1 MGVINTRLL
10 KLETMRA
17 DKSRELPT
25 VVPDETSD
33 AELARLR
40 ANGREVFR
48 ESDPSIYDLFV

>member
-10 KLETMRA
+10 KLETMRT

-25 VVPDETSD
+25 VVADDVTDS
-33 AELARLR
+33 ELARIR
-40 ANGREVFR
+40 ATGREVFR